1 VSFAVPVN
9 IATTLCPAV
18 CFIPWDYSLLLKIHS
33 KNQEF
38 QPVWAVPI
46 LADMPQKTIF
56 LMGAPLPGQLDWDND
71 ELLDNPIPPFQG
83 SQSTGENQSYP
94 DQRPVKWRVLQPLE
108 HEQANVYQPF
118 YQGPDDP
125 NFLTTRQMEM
135 LDDASTPEE
144 ESILSQFY
152 DHSFAVHEAS
162 DITVSGLPEDDSTQ
176 ETGPKDGR
184 QPLTTFLPKEGPFT
198 SSSTIR
204 IPRSLSN
211 LEDLPTAGHLQSI
224 TPQTKTVNLIV
235 GIVAVH
241 PPRRIVTRQWKK
253 ELDII
258 ELVVGDETKTGFG
271 VNFWL
276 PIEMPAKTQEID
288 RLGQTLAALRPRD
301 IVLLQTVGL
310 GTFQDR
316 VYGQSLRGMTTVN
329 LLHRWPEDATDAGGQ
344 GQGDREKLNRVR
356 EWVFRFVGTDAGGRM
371 SGMSETQRGRLPP
384 DTQ

>member
-1 VSFAVPVN
+1 MSLIEQVN
-9 IATTLCPAV
+9 IATTLCLAI
-18 CFIPWDYSLLLKIHS
+18 CFKPWDYSLLRKIHS
-33 KNQEF
+33 ENQKLPSAE
-38 QPVWAVPI
+38 AVLV

-71 ELLDNPIPPFQG
+71 ELLDNPMPPFQG
-83 SQSTGENQSYP
+83 SQTTRENQSYP
-94 DQRPVKWRVLQPLE
+94 NQQPVKWRVLQPLE
-108 HEQANVYQPF
+108 HEQANVYQSF

-125 NFLTTRQMEM
+125 NFLTTRQLET

-162 DITVSGLPEDDSTQ
+162 DFTVSGLPEDDSTQ

-184 QPLTTFLPKEGPFT
+184 QPLTTFPPEEGPLT
-198 SSSTIR
+198 SSSTMR
-204 IPRSLSN
+204 IPRTLSN
-211 LEDLPTAGHLQSI
+211 LEDLPTARHLQSI

-235 GIVAVH
+235 GVVAVH

-276 PIEMPAKTQEID
+276 PTEMPAKTQEID
-288 RLGQTLAALRPRD
+288 RLGQTLATLRPRD

-316 VYGQSLRGMTTVN
+316 VYGQSLRGMTKVH

-356 EWVFRFVGTDAGGRM
+356 EWVLRFVGTDAGGSM
-371 SGMSETQRGRLPP
+371 SGMPETQRGRLPP